1 MTVTLDDIRALR
13 ERTHA
18 PMGDCK
24 AALEATGGDVEKA
37 VDELRKKGLSLMV
50 KRGDKE
56 AVQGLIGTYAEG
68 TSGVLV
74 EVSTETDFVARN
86 DMFKVFVDDVTKL
99 AHAHGAESA
108 EDLETVAY
116 KSGTVKDAL
125 AEIVGTIREKI
136 TFGRV
141 QRLSVTQGCVGAYTH
156 DRASNYSGRIGVLVA
171 LESQANAASLSEAA
185 KKLCMHVAANKPQFC
200 FEEDIDQESLA
211 RERAL
216 AEEKA
221 RTSGKPEHIL
231 DKIIEG
237 RMKAYA
243 ETVAFAKQA
252 YLFDTSKTVEEA
264 VNALKDE
271 VGAPVNLTGF
281 ASLAIKGS

>member
-1 MTVTLDDIRALR
+1 MTVTLDSIRALR

-24 AALEATGGDVEKA
+24 AALEATGGDIEKA

-50 KRGDKE
+50 KRGDKD
-56 AVQGLIGTYAEG
+56 AVQGLIGTYADG

-86 DMFKVFVDDVTKL
+86 DMFKSFVDDVTKL
-99 AHAHGAESA
+99 AHAHGVESA
-108 EDLETVAY
+108 EDLEKVPY

-141 QRLSVTQGCVGAYTH
+141 ERLSVTKGCVGAYTH
-156 DRASNYSGRIGVLVA
+156 DRASDHSGRIGVLVA
-171 LESQANAASLSEAA
+171 LESQAEAESLSDAA

-200 FEEDIDQESLA
+200 FEEDIDAEDLA
-211 RERAL
+211 REKAL

-221 RTSGKPEHIL
+221 RSSGKPEHIL
-231 DKIIEG
+231 EKIIEG

-243 ETVAFAKQA
+243 DTVVFTKQP
-252 YLFDTSKTVEEA
+252 YLFDTSQTVNEA
-264 VNALKDE
+264 VQALKGE
-271 VGAPVNLTGF
+271 VGAPVDMKGF
-281 ASLAIKGS
+281 AILAIKGS